1 VPLNADI
8 ARTLAT
14 FDVLDGLAAPSAGP
28 PAAILFVPAHG
39 RPVADIR
46 PVVAANRRR
55 VTATIGLIL
64 NLLDRP
70 RTAEEVLA
78 AVGQAT
84 GVTITN
90 LGQYYLT
97 HLTVMAYLG
106 YLLDGGRIAAGYEAN
121 RQLFGR
127 LLQPESFT

>member
-1 VPLNADI
+1 M
-8 ARTLAT
+8 
-14 FDVLDGLAAPSAGP
+14 
-28 PAAILFVPAHG
+28 LFVPAHG

-55 VTATIGLIL
+55 VTATIDLIL
-64 NLLDRP
+64 NLLERP

-106 YLLDGGRIAAGYEAN
+106 YLLDGGRIAAGYEGN
-121 RQLFGR
+121 RQLFR
-127 LLQPESFT
+127 REP